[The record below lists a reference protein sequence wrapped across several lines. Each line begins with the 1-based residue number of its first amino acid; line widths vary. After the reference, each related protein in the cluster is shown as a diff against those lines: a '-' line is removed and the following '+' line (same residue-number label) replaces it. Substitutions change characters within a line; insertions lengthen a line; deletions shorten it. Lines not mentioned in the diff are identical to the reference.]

1 MIWLHGFLDE
11 LGKKQEIG
19 ILHSDS
25 QSAIFLAKNPT
36 FHSRTK
42 HIQIKY
48 HFIRQL
54 LDDEQL
60 LLEKICGSKNPAD
73 MLTKGVTLD
82 KLKLCKTSVGIQG

>member
-1 MIWLHGFLDE
+1 MNGNGTLY
-11 LGKKQEIG
+11 
-19 ILHSDS
+19 SDS
-25 QSAIFLAKNPT
+25 QSAILLAKNLT

-60 LLEKICGSKNPAD
+60 MLEKVCGSKNPAN
-73 MLTKGVTLD
+73 MLTKGITLD
-82 KLKLCKTSVGIQG
+82 KLILCKTTIGFQR

>member
-1 MIWLHGFLDE
+1 MN
-11 LGKKQEIG
+11 GKG
-19 ILHSDS
+19 TLYSDS
-25 QSAIFLAKNPT
+25 QSAIVFAKNPV

-60 LLEKICGSKNPAD
+60 MLEKVRGSKNPAD

-82 KLKLCKTSVGIQG
+82 KLKLCKASVGLRN